1 MAPPPLPTQNYMPQ
15 PPPYDPNWQLRQT
28 QFYNSPAVTG
38 QYGQNQYSQGQQ
50 QQQVP
55 YNRDCQNPRSSK
67 QAQHICELC
76 GNKGHYDYQCQ
87 FATDFMQR
95 TQKAFQC
102 SHYMHDTNQD
112 QEWSQGDDHND
123 QEQPF
128 Q

>member
-1 MAPPPLPTQNYMPQ
+1 MSCVET
-15 PPPYDPNWQLRQT
+15 
-28 QFYNSPAVTG
+28 
-38 QYGQNQYSQGQQ
+38 
-50 QQQVP
+50 
-55 YNRDCQNPRSSK
+55 
-67 QAQHICELC
+67 
-76 GNKGHYDYQCQ
+76 GHYDYQCQ

-95 TQKAFQC
+95 MQKAFQR

>member
-1 MAPPPLPTQNYMPQ
+1 MAKFNTPRVN
-15 PPPYDPNWQLRQT
+15 
-28 QFYNSPAVTG
+28 
-38 QYGQNQYSQGQQ
+38 
-50 QQQVP
+50 
-55 YNRDCQNPRSSK
+55 NRYHITETVKNPRTSK

-76 GNKGHYDYQCQ
+76 GNRGHYDYQCQ
-87 FATDFMQR
+87 FATDFMQQM
-95 TQKAFQC
+95 QKVFQR

>member
-1 MAPPPLPTQNYMPQ
+1 MAKINTPRVNNRYHITETVKILELP
-15 PPPYDPNWQLRQT
+15 
-28 QFYNSPAVTG
+28 
-38 QYGQNQYSQGQQ
+38 
-50 QQQVP
+50 
-55 YNRDCQNPRSSK
+55 NRLN
-67 QAQHICELC
+67 ICELC
-76 GNKGHYDYQCQ
+76 GNRGHYDYQCQ

-95 TQKAFQC
+95 MQKAFQC